1 MLEYEKI
8 DISGGID
15 VNKSD
20 KSKEFMLCH
29 YWYFLDKSFSY
40 RPFLCD
46 GCNKCNK
53 LKNIIAIIHI
63 KKSVYKIYFLFM
75 SRREAKKLMAIS
87 NVIDKKRFL

>member
-1 MLEYEKI
+1 
-8 DISGGID
+8 
-15 VNKSD
+15 
-20 KSKEFMLCH
+20 MLCH
-29 YWYFLDKSFSY
+29 FWYFLDKSFSY
-40 RPFLCD
+40 GPFLCD

>member
-1 MLEYEKI
+1 
-8 DISGGID
+8 
-15 VNKSD
+15 
-20 KSKEFMLCH
+20 MLCH

-40 RPFLCD
+40 GPFLCD

-63 KKSVYKIYFLFM
+63 KKSVYKIYFLCM

-87 NVIDKKRFL
+87 NAIDKKRFL